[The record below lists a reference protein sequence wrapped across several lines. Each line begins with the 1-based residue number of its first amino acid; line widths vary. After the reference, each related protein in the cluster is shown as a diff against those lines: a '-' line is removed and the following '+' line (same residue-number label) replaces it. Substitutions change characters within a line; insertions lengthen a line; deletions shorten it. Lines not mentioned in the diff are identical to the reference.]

1 MLLKKEA
8 KTIKK
13 SSNFPSYI
21 LCLCGLNDGR
31 LAIGGNSLVIYNMKS
46 YKIDIFI
53 DDFSNIVIPLKG
65 NKLFYSQIAVSS
77 EGPWIDESVSCHLI
91 EFSKN
96 DYVDKTDILPNNP
109 DYNILHE
116 LSDNTLLVGRYHKEQ
131 NNDIRDRIVKL
142 IKNGEKYEVALN
154 MKADGLINFVI
165 LKNNIFAVLR
175 NNVSNVLCFY
185 EIDSFKCV
193 KNQFVSPET
202 NIISVLNEKYML
214 IGSDK
219 EIILYDYINYKSKEK
234 IKCDYLYVLYKIY
247 INNYKVFICETGG
260 SKNQIIEY
268 EFDNDG
274 KYKKIYVY
282 LNPQKKLKDLTL
294 IKDGR
299 LITCSEENV
308 KIWYDK

>member
-8 KTIKK
+8 KAIKK
-13 SSNFPSYI
+13 SNNFPSYI
-21 LCLCGLNDGR
+21 TCLYGLNDGR
-31 LAIGGNSLVIYNMKS
+31 LAIGGNSLVIYNMES
-46 YKIDIFI
+46 YKIDIHI
-53 DDFSNIVIPLKG
+53 DDFSDIIIPLKG
-65 NKLFYSQIAVSS
+65 NLLFYCQMGVSS
-77 EGPWIDESVSCHLI
+77 EGPWIDESISCHLI

-96 DYVDKTDILPNNP
+96 DYVDKTGILPKNS
-109 DYNILHE
+109 DYNIVYE
-116 LSDNTLLVGRYHKEQ
+116 LSDNTLLVGRYHKQQ
-131 NNDIRDRIVKL
+131 NNDIKDRIVKL
-142 IKNGEKYEVALN
+142 IKRGEKFEEALDI
-154 MKADGLINFVI
+154 KADGLINFII
-165 LKNNIFAVLR
+165 LKNNTFAVLR
-175 NNVSNVLCFY
+175 NNVPNVLCFY
-185 EIDSFKCV
+185 EINNFKNV
-193 KNQFVSPET
+193 KYQFFSPET

-219 EIILYDYINYKSKEK
+219 EIILYDYINYKSNKK
-234 IKCDYLYVLYKIY
+234 IKCVYPLYKIY
-247 INNYKVFICETGG
+247 INDNKVFACEAEN

-274 KYKKIYVY
+274 NYKKIYSY

>member
-1 MLLKKEA
+1 MILKKEA

-13 SSNFPSYI
+13 FNNFPSYI
-21 LCLCGLNDGR
+21 SCLCGLNDGR
-31 LAIGGNSLVIYNMKS
+31 LAIGGNLLVIYNMES
-46 YKIDIFI
+46 YKIDIHI
-53 DDFSNIVIPLKG
+53 DDFSDIVIPLKG
-65 NKLFYSQIAVSS
+65 NKLFYSQMGLSS
-77 EGPWIDESVSCHLI
+77 EGPWIDEFISCHLI

-96 DYVDKTDILPNNP
+96 DYLDKTDTLPNNS
-109 DYNILHE
+109 DYNILYE
-116 LSDNTLLVGRYHKEQ
+116 LSDNALLVGRYHKQQ

-142 IKNGEKYEVALN
+142 IKSGEKYEEILN
-154 MKADGLINFVI
+154 IKADGLINFIV

-175 NNVSNVLCFY
+175 NNVPNVLCFY
-185 EIDSFKCV
+185 EINNFKSV
-193 KNQFVSPET
+193 KYQFFSPET

-219 EIILYDYINYKSKEK
+219 EIILYDYINYKSNKK
-234 IKCDYLYVLYKIY
+234 IKCVYPLYKIY
-247 INNYKVFICETGG
+247 INDNKVFVCEAEK

-274 KYKKIYVY
+274 NYKKIYAY
-282 LNPQKKLKDLTL
+282 LNPQKKLVDLTL